1 MLDKIANRYQIKS
14 LIGQGGMADVYLAYD
29 EIMNRP
35 VAIKVLRQKVAD
47 DSQAVVRFIR
57 EASAVRKLS
66 HPNVVEIYDVGESGN
81 LHYLVMEYVPGI
93 TLKELIA
100 KSGKMSA
107 PKAIMMM
114 KELTSAVAA
123 AHKNNII
130 HRDIKPQNVLIHK
143 NGQLKITDF
152 GIAIAADSMEMTAN
166 QAIMGSSHYL
176 APESAAGLAPDYRV
190 DIYALGIVFFELL
203 CGSVPFTGTSPAAI
217 ALKHMQDPLP
227 SILPYNET
235 VTQAIENVVIKA
247 TAKNPDERYQSA
259 QELLDALE
267 TCQNPEFKN
276 VKKLELKTPSLQ
288 LPAKDEHV
296 VTTSD
301 ITQTSTQRPLSH
313 VNKTKT
319 PTWPITALTGLIG
332 VLVCAFSGLMLIS
345 SGVVAIDGW
354 FGWQQVPNVA
364 GLSQE
369 DALKKLTDSGILA
382 SQIEIQDVAVD
393 QYEPGIASGT
403 DIPAGHFVSNE
414 DKISLYIAKG
424 PTFLV
429 GDYTGQYLED
439 VQKIF
444 TDNNLSI
451 WITTTTK
458 GTVDRAPGVILEQ
471 HGLSPGTRID
481 PKDQANIEFVVSAY
495 PTVLITK
502 DYIGM
507 DVNQAK
513 QQLNDLGMAVITK
526 DIEGSDTVQ
535 SIDPPVGTNY
545 TQEGSDSV
553 ITLYH

>member
-1 MLDKIANRYQIKS
+1 MLDTIANRYHIKS

-35 VAIKVLRQKVAD
+35 VAIKILRPKVAD

-66 HPNVVEIYDVGESGN
+66 HPNVVEVYDVGECGN
-81 LHYLVMEYVPGI
+81 LHYLVMEYIPGI

-107 PKAIMMM
+107 PKAILMM

-152 GIAIAADSMEMTAN
+152 GIAIAADSMDMTAN

-276 VKKLELKTPSLQ
+276 VKKTRTENSI
-288 LPAKDEHV
+288 
-296 VTTSD
+296 SR
-301 ITQTSTQRPLSH
+301 IT
-313 VNKTKT
+313 
-319 PTWPITALTGLIG
+319 G
-332 VLVCAFSGLMLIS
+332 
-345 SGVVAIDGW
+345 
-354 FGWQQVPNVA
+354 
-364 GLSQE
+364 
-369 DALKKLTDSGILA
+369 
-382 SQIEIQDVAVD
+382 
-393 QYEPGIASGT
+393 
-403 DIPAGHFVSNE
+403 
-414 DKISLYIAKG
+414 
-424 PTFLV
+424 
-429 GDYTGQYLED
+429 
-439 VQKIF
+439 
-444 TDNNLSI
+444 
-451 WITTTTK
+451 
-458 GTVDRAPGVILEQ
+458 
-471 HGLSPGTRID
+471 
-481 PKDQANIEFVVSAY
+481 
-495 PTVLITK
+495 
-502 DYIGM
+502 
-507 DVNQAK
+507 
-513 QQLNDLGMAVITK
+513 
-526 DIEGSDTVQ
+526 
-535 SIDPPVGTNY
+535 
-545 TQEGSDSV
+545 
-553 ITLYH
+553 

>member
-1 MLDKIANRYQIKS
+1 MLDTIANRYHIKS

-35 VAIKVLRQKVAD
+35 VAIKILRPKVAD

-66 HPNVVEIYDVGESGN
+66 HPNVVEVYDVGECGN
-81 LHYLVMEYVPGI
+81 LHYLVMEYIPGI

-107 PKAIMMM
+107 PKAILMM

-152 GIAIAADSMEMTAN
+152 GIAIAADSMDMTAN

-176 APESAAGLAPDYRV
+176 APESAVGLAPDYRV

-276 VKKLELKTPSLQ
+276 VKKLELKTPSLE
-288 LPAKDEHV
+288 LPAKDESV

-313 VNKTKT
+313 VSKEKT

-332 VLVCAFSGLMLIS
+332 ILVCAFSGLMLIS

-369 DALKKLTDSGILA
+369 DALNKLTESGILA
-382 SQIEIQDVAVD
+382 NQIEIQEVAVD

-458 GTVDRAPGVILEQ
+458 ETVDRAPGVILEQ
-471 HGLSPGTRID
+471 HGLLAGTRID

-495 PTVLITK
+495 PTIMIS
-502 DYIGM
+502 DRYIGM
-507 DVNQAK
+507 DVDQAK
-513 QQLNDLGMAVITK
+513 QELNDLGMAVITK
-526 DIEGSDTVQ
+526 NIQGSKTVQ

>member
-35 VAIKVLRQKVAD
+35 VAIKVLRQKVAE

-57 EASAVRKLS
+57 EASAARKLS
-66 HPNVVEIYDVGESGN
+66 HPNVVEVYDVGECGH

-107 PKAIMMM
+107 PKAILMM
-114 KELTSAVAA
+114 KELTSAVAE

-143 NGQLKITDF
+143 NGQLKIADF
-152 GIAIAADSMEMTAN
+152 GIAIAADSMEMTTN

-259 QELLDALE
+259 QELLDALD

-276 VKKLELKTPSLQ
+276 VKKLELKTSSLQ
-288 LPAKDEHV
+288 LPAKDESI

-301 ITQTSTQRPLSH
+301 ITQTSTHRPLSH
-313 VNKTKT
+313 VNKSKV

-332 VLVCAFSGLMLIS
+332 LLVCAFSGLMLIS

-364 GLSQE
+364 GLSQD
-369 DALKKLTDSGILA
+369 DALAKLTDSGILA
-382 SQIEIQDVAVD
+382 SQIEIQEVAVD
-393 QYEPGIASGT
+393 QYEPGISSGT
-403 DIPAGHFVSNE
+403 DIPAGQFLKNT

-429 GDYTGQYLED
+429 GDYTGQYLDD

-471 HGLSPGTRID
+471 HGLMPGDRID
-481 PKDQANIEFVVSAY
+481 PKEQANIEFVVSAY
-495 PTVLITK
+495 PTVLIS
-502 DYIGM
+502 DRYIGM
-507 DVNQAK
+507 DVDQAK
-513 QQLNDLGMAVITK
+513 KELNDLGMAVITK
-526 DIEGSDTVQ
+526 NIEGLDTVQ